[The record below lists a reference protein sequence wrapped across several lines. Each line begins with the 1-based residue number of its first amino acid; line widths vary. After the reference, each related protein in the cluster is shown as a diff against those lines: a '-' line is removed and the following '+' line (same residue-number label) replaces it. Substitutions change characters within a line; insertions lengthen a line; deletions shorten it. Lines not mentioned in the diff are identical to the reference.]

1 MTIKHL
7 DKAKLTKFQCVV
19 SVITYE
25 AITESLTKAAMKT
38 KLHQIVIGDENV
50 NVASQ
55 IRILIEGIDPRYKK
69 LFIKINTDATSENAA
84 GTKMIVAPLY
94 SPNRDTKEIQVGTNL
109 TFHILARAK
118 VMTNKCNKCHQ

>member
-1 MTIKHL
+1 M
-7 DKAKLTKFQCVV
+7 
-19 SVITYE
+19 
-25 AITESLTKAAMKT
+25 
-38 KLHQIVIGDENV
+38 G
-50 NVASQ
+50 ASQ
-55 IRILIEGIDPRYKK
+55 IRILIEGINPRFKK

-118 VMTNKCNKCHQ
+118 VMTNKCNNVISEVTLQRQAAETFKNGKKALAYAHEFLHS